1 MAFAR
6 KQWYDDQ
13 RAKRVEALSYQLWK
27 ALIEP
32 DQGQHVTLTGS
43 LMAATSLRSKKS
55 KEQFAVIARASSD
68 EFEENDQ
75 PRDRR
80 FWTKRTVEDAI
91 RELVRKHDL
100 HPPMVKGFDWGT
112 WFKDQSSIIHSL
124 AKRAQRNRLSMD
136 ALQTLPYDPED

>member
-13 RAKRVEALSYQLWK
+13 RTRRVEALSFQLWK

-43 LMAATSLRSKKS
+43 LMAATNLRSKKS

-68 EFEENDQ
+68 EFEENDL
-75 PRDRR
+75 PTDRR
-80 FWTKRTVEDAI
+80 FWTKRTVEDAV

-112 WFKDQSSIIHSL
+112 WFKEQSSLIHNL
-124 AKRAQRNRLSMD
+124 AKRARRNRLSMD
-136 ALQTLPYDPED
+136 ALQTLPYDTED